1 MRTVGDDVYIQR
13 GETWS
18 LDFEVTNEKGDPYM
32 LFIGWDN
39 PYLAITVTA
48 ARYEQEGDFRTT
60 WWLDLSNEWKE
71 DKTGKVVSI
80 GPRKKFIETEALYL
94 STFSVTEALSLYG
107 YQAGGQ
113 MNGSATSD
121 FFVGN
126 YLFYT
131 DSNND
136 GNRRYKYCWPE
147 AILTVYRFPITPIYT
162 PGMSI
167 IRGHTCVYNNTVW
180 AALQDN
186 PTEEPSETATQWLK
200 MITDE
205 GTYDLQYDE
214 VYRTFEELRQPYAAG
229 QACIYDNT
237 IYYVINPN
245 GTRES
250 IPNSSDWQ
258 RAYNVMR
265 YAPAARGEYKWYDY
279 NFRVVKQFN
288 TKDWTEQ
295 TYLYDA
301 KVLAGESVAEHVYGI
316 LLSEGDDVPELP
328 WTDAELQ
335 EQIKLI
341 SDWRV
346 RKEMQELYDSGMPI
360 MPTYDTKSII
370 LEPKKLFVS
379 ANIQG
384 GVTNAR

>member
-1 MRTVGDDVYIQR
+1 
-13 GETWS
+13 
-18 LDFEVTNEKGDPYM
+18 
-32 LFIGWDN
+32 
-39 PYLAITVTA
+39 
-48 ARYEQEGDFRTT
+48 
-60 WWLDLSNEWKE
+60 
-71 DKTGKVVSI
+71 
-80 GPRKKFIETEALYL
+80 
-94 STFSVTEALSLYG
+94 
-107 YQAGGQ
+107 
-113 MNGSATSD
+113 
-121 FFVGN
+121 
-126 YLFYT
+126 
-131 DSNND
+131 
-136 GNRRYKYCWPE
+136 
-147 AILTVYRFPITPIYT
+147 
-162 PGMSI
+162 
-167 IRGHTCVYNNTVW
+167 
-180 AALQDN
+180 
-186 PTEEPSETATQWLK
+186 
-200 MITDE
+200 
-205 GTYDLQYDE
+205 
-214 VYRTFEELRQPYAAG
+214 
-229 QACIYDNT
+229 
-237 IYYVINPN
+237 
-245 GTRES
+245 
-250 IPNSSDWQ
+250 
-258 RAYNVMR
+258 MR
-265 YAPAARGEYKWYDY
+265 YAPAAKGEYKWYDY